1 MPPGRKS
8 AKAAPKPPPKKEVK
22 DPKGKE
28 QHKEAPKLRLVP
40 GAGWNVDNFNYLKTL
55 PPEMLGDCIYKM
67 FDIPL
72 IYKADE
78 RHAAIKI
85 FVEYHVDAFQMA
97 RQFTEIYK
105 SMKVIALLSDY
116 LNCVPSF
123 SSSRDS
129 FTDWVARARSELDG
143 GDFTKPDVQL
153 IDDFIETHLRRDAH
167 IVHFVLTHDIV
178 KKYDQEGLK
187 LFRTVA
193 PPPKKD
199 AQVKQEEV
207 AAPIETMVVIDE
219 SLNQA
224 KIMREREIQEQLAA
238 FVVEKF
244 DEINEVLDRRNE
256 QILAQIAGLQDLID
270 GGAKKPAKRG
280 LGGD

>member
-1 MPPGRKS
+1 MCPGRKS
-8 AKAAPKPPPKKEVK
+8 VKAVAKPPPKKEL
-22 DPKGKE
+22 KE
-28 QHKEAPKLRLVP
+28 TKTKELQKEVPKLRLVP
-40 GAGWNVDNFNYLKTL
+40 GAGWNVDNFNYLKTISPDL
-55 PPEMLGDCIYKM
+55 LADSIYKM

-72 IYKADE
+72 LYKADE
-78 RHAAIKI
+78 RHAAIRI
-85 FVEYHVDAFQMA
+85 FVEFHVEAFQMA
-97 RQFTEIYK
+97 RQFVEIYK
-105 SMKVIALLSDY
+105 SMKVIAMLSDY

-129 FTDWVARARSELDG
+129 FTDWVARARAELDG

-207 AAPIETMVVIDE
+207 VAPIETLVVIDE

-224 KIMREREIQEQLAA
+224 KIQREREIQEQLAQ
-238 FVVEKF
+238 FVADKF
-244 DEINEVLDRRNE
+244 DEINEALERRND
-256 QILAQIAGLQDLID
+256 QILAQIATLQEAID
-270 GGAKKPAKRG
+270 GPKKPPKRVMG
-280 LGGD
+280 SD

>member
-8 AKAAPKPPPKKEVK
+8 AKAAPKPPPKKDLKDAKAKEV
-22 DPKGKE
+22 
-28 QHKEAPKLRLVP
+28 KEAPKLRLVP
-40 GAGWNVDNFNYLKTL
+40 GAGWNVDNFNYLKTI
-55 PPEMLGDCIYKM
+55 PPELLADSIYKM

-72 IYKADE
+72 LYKADD
-78 RHAAIKI
+78 RHNAIRI
-85 FVEYHVDAFQMA
+85 FVEYHVEAFQMA

-105 SMKVIALLSDY
+105 SMKIIAMLSDY

-123 SSSRDS
+123 ASSRDS
-129 FTDWVARARSELDG
+129 FTDWVARARAELDG

-207 AAPIETMVVIDE
+207 VAPIETMVVIDE

-224 KIMREREIQEQLAA
+224 KIQREREIQEQLAA

-244 DEINEVLDRRNE
+244 DEINEALDRRND
-256 QILAQIAGLQDLID
+256 QVLMQIAALQELID
-270 GGAKKPAKRG
+270 GGAKKPPKRG
-280 LGGD
+280 LGSD